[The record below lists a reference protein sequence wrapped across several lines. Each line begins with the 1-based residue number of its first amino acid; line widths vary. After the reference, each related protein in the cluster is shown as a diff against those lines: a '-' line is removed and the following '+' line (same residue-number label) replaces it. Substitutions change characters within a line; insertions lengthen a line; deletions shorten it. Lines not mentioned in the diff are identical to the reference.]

1 MSKFNQIKPLQDKI
15 NSLLLKIKVIKP
27 NLYEEYSI
35 ILNNS
40 IKDFIDLGAD
50 YIEKN
55 PQEFEVFLT
64 KLKDII
70 KILTFVITKE
80 NIKESLRDWFK
91 KEDWV
96 RIDTQG
102 NITGPCGTM
111 KKGDATT
118 RCLPR
123 KKAQSL
129 SKAERAKTSKKKA
142 AGSRKGK
149 QFVKNTE
156 KAEYKKGTYQ
166 KK

>member
-1 MSKFNQIKPLQDKI
+1 MNKFNQIKPLQDKI

-27 NLYEEYSI
+27 NLYKEYSI

-50 YIEKN
+50 YIEKH
-55 PQEFEVFLT
+55 PQEFEVFLN

-70 KILTFVITKE
+70 KILTFVVTKE

-96 RIDTQG
+96 KINTAG
-102 NITGPCGTM
+102 TIEGPCGSM
-111 KKGDATT
+111 DKKEPTQ

-123 KKAQSL
+123 KKAQSMT
-129 SKAERAKTSKKKA
+129 KAQRAATAKKKV

-149 QFVKNTE
+149 QFVKNT
-156 KAEYKKGTYQ
+156 KKGEYKK
-166 KK
+166 K

>member
-1 MSKFNQIKPLQDKI
+1 MNKFNQIKPLQDKI

-27 NLYEEYSI
+27 NLYKEYSI

-55 PQEFEVFLT
+55 PQEFEFFLT

-70 KILTFVITKE
+70 KILTFVVTKE

-96 RIDTQG
+96 KINTAG
-102 NITGPCGTM
+102 TIEGPCGSM
-111 KKGDATT
+111 DKKEPTQ

-123 KKAQSL
+123 KKAQSMT
-129 SKAERAKTSKKKA
+129 KAQRAATAKKKV

-149 QFVKNTE
+149 QFVKNT
-156 KAEYKKGTYQ
+156 KKGEYKK
-166 KK
+166 K

>member
-1 MSKFNQIKPLQDKI
+1 MNKSNQIKPFQDKI

-40 IKDFIDLGAD
+40 IKDFIDLGVD

-55 PQEFEVFLT
+55 PQEFEFFLT

-70 KILTFVITKE
+70 KILNFVITKE

-96 RIDTQG
+96 KINTAG
-102 NITGPCGTM
+102 TIEGPCGTM
-111 KKGDATT
+111 DKNEPTQ
-118 RCLPR
+118 RCLP
-123 KKAQSL
+123 KAKAQSMT
-129 SKAERAKTSKKKA
+129 KAQRAATAKKKV

-149 QFVKNTE
+149 QFVKNT
-156 KAEYKKGTYQ
+156 KKGEYKK
-166 KK
+166 K